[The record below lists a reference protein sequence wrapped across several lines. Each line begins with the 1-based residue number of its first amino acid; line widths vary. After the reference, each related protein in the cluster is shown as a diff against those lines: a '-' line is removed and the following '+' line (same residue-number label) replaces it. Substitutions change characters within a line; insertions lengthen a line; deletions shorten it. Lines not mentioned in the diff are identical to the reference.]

1 MTTEPL
7 YQRLYV
13 GSLHFSLTDDD
24 VRQIFE
30 PFGALDF
37 VNLHKGRFSYSF
49 VVVYVNL
56 TIICT
61 LRSRD
66 WKIKRIWFY
75 SIQKQ

>member
-1 MTTEPL
+1 MILTFIHRLGVTTEPL

-37 VNLHKGRFSYSF
+37 VNLHKGEFI
-49 VVVYVNL
+49 V
-56 TIICT
+56 C
-61 LRSRD
+61 
-66 WKIKRIWFY
+66 
-75 SIQKQ
+75 

>member
-1 MTTEPL
+1 VTTEPL

-37 VNLHKGRFSYSF
+37 VNLHKGKYLYNSF
-49 VVVYVNL
+49 V
-56 TIICT
+56 
-61 LRSRD
+61 
-66 WKIKRIWFY
+66 
-75 SIQKQ
+75 

>member
-1 MTTEPL
+1 MFTIFLTKTRNRLGVTTEPL

-37 VNLHKGRFSYSF
+37 VNLHKGK
-49 VVVYVNL
+49 N
-56 TIICT
+56 
-61 LRSRD
+61 
-66 WKIKRIWFY
+66 
-75 SIQKQ
+75 